1 MVVHGTAALVFVN
14 LTSNRQYSTPAMAGT
29 IFGADQ
35 QNNIFTCFNNV
46 ISQNTITLSPAVNN
60 TSNNSS
66 TNTSNSNT
74 STNSNTFSNT
84 NTSNTNTSNTN
95 STSSNT
101 SNQSYTGT
109 NSTNQT

>member
-1 MVVHGTAALVFVN
+1 MHGTAALVFVN

-74 STNSNTFSNT
+74 SNS
-84 NTSNTNTSNTN
+84 N